1 MMSIMDKLNQFYK
14 KQNGVF
20 KYSDLLQLGLSQ
32 RQIKN
37 LENMEIIERV
47 GKGIYYHKDYLPDM
61 LKVYQMENEKLIYSH
76 ETAAYIH
83 NLTDRFPREYSVTTE
98 TGYHL
103 RKASELKV
111 YYVKKKLLKLGVEE
125 VKNSSGNI
133 VKVYDREK
141 TICDIIK
148 SKERIE
154 LQVYS
159 EVIQNYFNGKVR
171 VNKLSKYANELG
183 INEKMSEIVALMM
196 KP

>member
-1 MMSIMDKLNQFYK
+1 MCMKDKLNQFYK
-14 KQNGVF
+14 EQNGVF
-20 KYSDLLQLGLSQ
+20 KYSDLLQLGLNQ

-37 LENMEIIERV
+37 LENNDIIERV

-76 ETAAYIH
+76 ETAAFIH
-83 NLTDRFPREYSVTTE
+83 DLTNRFPRKYSVTTE

-111 YYVKKKLLKLGVEE
+111 YYVKRELLKLGVEE
-125 VKNSSGNI
+125 INNPSGNV

-141 TICDIIK
+141 TVCDIVK

>member
-1 MMSIMDKLNQFYK
+1 MSIMDKLNQFYK

-103 RKASELKV
+103 RKANELKV

-133 VKVYDREK
+133 VRVYDREK

>member
-1 MMSIMDKLNQFYK
+1 MSIMDKLNQFYK

-103 RKASELKV
+103 RKANELKV